1 MFSRYTIGMTYRST
15 VVINKEGRWFVA
27 RSIEL
32 GVVSQGRTVEDAQEN
47 LKEAVELY
55 LDDMPKTKKYLNKGQ
70 PLVTSL
76 EVSRG

>member
-1 MFSRYTIGMTYRST
+1 MTYRST